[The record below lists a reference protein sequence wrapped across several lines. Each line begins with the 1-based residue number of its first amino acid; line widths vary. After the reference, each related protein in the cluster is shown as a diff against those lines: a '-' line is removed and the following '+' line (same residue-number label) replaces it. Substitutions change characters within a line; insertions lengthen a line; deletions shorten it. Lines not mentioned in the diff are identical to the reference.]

1 MRSQYYISFD
11 AGANWSEFW
20 PSNSPV
26 IKLVK
31 ESNEIFKR
39 WSIDK
44 FRIGRTR
51 NVTVYDALA
60 AMYFVSSNFGT
71 DIKYKIKDLGTDRFY
86 FIKPITGGT
95 LNFQDSVYEVN
106 PDPDDLYRPLL
117 HQYQKKWQNLTATKI
132 FGENLSIYY
141 PVLNTALF
149 NNVDFTTFTDVAKSV
164 TWSNTSAGTEQHA
177 RCKLDVFT
185 LTDFICT
192 VVISNF
198 AGDTFNL
205 ILVDE
210 INNTLSTTVNV
221 TGDGKYELLQTANAA
236 IDVYLEMNKT
246 SPSSVS
252 GSFDY
257 QAYYTASKTSGG
269 LFRDCLDNII
279 NDVAFMNLSYTIK
292 STILW
297 NDALGTD
304 PPSAIS
310 TYITAHSTNDY
321 VIEGAANWNYLWLGR
336 LDSFT
341 TSKEE
346 NIEMSLKDLMDILKL
361 KMRLWWFIDEDGY
374 FRIEHEKYFR
384 EYTTQTDLTSAT
396 YAVDKPEVDQKIYNY
411 ALNEAVSQI
420 TYGESNQLNADWIAP
435 DVSFPVLSTSE
446 NTKEVK
452 ISQLTTDLAN
462 AINDPSISSSGIILL
477 KCKPMGA
484 FNYLVD
490 LDQSTK
496 DPAVYIVN
504 ARLGWHYLINNYFKY
519 FAEAGAGTIDGS
531 AFTYTHVKEYLK
543 QNKIKFRKS
552 TSLLWY
558 KPLTLS
564 KGTGWIEDAEYDV
577 ESGMYSVNIGFNPY
591 E

>member
-1 MRSQYYISFD
+1 MQ
-11 AGANWSEFW
+11 ASE
-20 PSNSPV
+20 
-26 IKLVK
+26 
-31 ESNEIFKR
+31 
-39 WSIDK
+39 
-44 FRIGRTR
+44 
-51 NVTVYDALA
+51 TV
-60 AMYFVSSNFGT
+60 
-71 DIKYKIKDLGTDRFY
+71 
-86 FIKPITGGT
+86 
-95 LNFQDSVYEVN
+95 
-106 PDPDDLYRPLL
+106 
-117 HQYQKKWQNLTATKI
+117 
-132 FGENLSIYY
+132 
-141 PVLNTALF
+141 
-149 NNVDFTTFTDVAKSV
+149 
-164 TWSNTSAGTEQHA
+164 
-177 RCKLDVFT
+177 
-185 LTDFICT
+185 
-192 VVISNF
+192 
-198 AGDTFNL
+198 
-205 ILVDE
+205 
-210 INNTLSTTVNV
+210 
-221 TGDGKYELLQTANAA
+221 A
-236 IDVYLEMNKT
+236 I
-246 SPSSVS
+246 S
-252 GSFDY
+252 GSFKY
-257 QAYYTASKTSGG
+257 KVYYITSLVSGG
-269 LFRDCLDNII
+269 LLHDCISNII
-279 NDVAFMNLSYTIK
+279 NDAAFMNLSYTIK

-297 NDALGTD
+297 NDVLGTD

-310 TYITAHSTNDY
+310 TYITAHPTNDY

-374 FRIEHEKYFR
+374 FRIEHERYFR
-384 EYTTQTDLTSAT
+384 EYTSQTDLTSAT

-462 AINDPSISSSGIILL
+462 AINDSSISSSGIILL

-496 DPAVYIVN
+496 DPTVYIVN

-558 KPLTLS
+558 KPLNVS
-564 KGTGWIEDAEYDV
+564 KGIGWIEDAEYDV
-577 ESGMYSVNIGFNPY
+577 ESGMYSVNVGINANYNFSDWYLPSKDEAVLLYTNLKAYGVGGLSVISLWTSSESSATSSWILHLTDGTMVGANKTTNTYSRAIRSFTTSDIYNLRDIGPSGGWIYHIIDNGNGTYTYLECAPVNTAIGHWSNITNVAIGTTGTAIGDGQSNTL
-591 E
+591 EIIGQAGHTASAAKLCNDLVIAHP